1 MDYILAGIGLFI
13 LVGGGDVLVRGAAA
27 AASRLNVPSMVIGL
41 TVVAFGTSAP
51 ELVVSLDAAVI
62 KNSPELALGN
72 AVGSNIANVL
82 LVIGLPAALFS
93 VTCVAESITRD
104 TMAMIFSTA
113 IFIMLCF
120 IGPLGFWSGALLIVL
135 LAAYLTHAAREARN
149 QTGLIADELAE
160 LEARLESIPSLIVAT
175 AYMVVGLA
183 GLMFGAHFLVS
194 GCMGIARSW
203 GVSDATIGLTV
214 VAFGTSLPELAT
226 AMAAMFRRQADVAI
240 GNVIGSNMFNLL
252 AILGITSMV
261 VEIPIG
267 DQFFNVNFWV
277 MLGSSLLLIPLC
289 FFKATIGRLS
299 GVLFLSAYVG
309 YIAWLL

>member
-1 MDYILAGIGLFI
+1 MDYILAVVGLFI

-51 ELVVSLDAAVI
+51 ELVVSIDAAVI
-62 KNSPELALGN
+62 KNAPELALGN

-104 TMAMIFSTA
+104 TMAMIFSTVV
-113 IFIMLCF
+113 FILLCF
-120 IGPLGFWSGALLIVL
+120 IGPLGFWSGVL
-135 LAAYLTHAAREARN
+135 LLVMLTAYLTHAAREARN
-149 QTGLIADELAE
+149 HTGLIAEELAE
-160 LEARLESIPSLIVAT
+160 LESKLENIPSTLVAT
-175 AYMVVGLA
+175 AYIVVGLA

-226 AMAAMFRRQADVAI
+226 SLAAMFRRQADVAI

-252 AILGITSMV
+252 AILGITSMIT
-261 VEIPIG
+261 EIPIG

-299 GVLFLSAYVG
+299 GVFFLTAYAG

>member
-1 MDYILAGIGLFI
+1 MDYILAVVGLFI
-13 LVGGGDVLVRGAAA
+13 LVGSGDLLVRGAAA

-62 KNSPELALGN
+62 KNAPELALGN

-82 LVIGLPAALFS
+82 LVLGLPAALFS
-93 VTCVAESITRD
+93 VTCVAESVTRD
-104 TMAMIFSTA
+104 TMAMILSTG
-113 IFIMLCF
+113 IFILLCF
-120 IGPLGFWSGALLIVL
+120 IGPLGFWSGALLTIMLVV
-135 LAAYLTHAAREARN
+135 YLTHTAREARN
-149 QTGLIADELAE
+149 HAGLMAAETGK
-160 LEARLESIPSLIVAT
+160 LEARLKNIPSIVVAT
-175 AYMVVGLA
+175 AFIVVGLA
-183 GLMFGAHFLVS
+183 GLMCGAHLLVL
-194 GCMGIARSW
+194 GCMNIARIW

-226 AMAAMFRRQADVAI
+226 SMSAMFRRQADVAI

-252 AILGITSMV
+252 GILGITSMI
-261 VEIPIG
+261 VEIPID
-267 DQFFNVNFWV
+267 DQFFNVNLWV

-289 FFKATIGRLS
+289 LFKATIGRLS
-299 GVLFLSAYVG
+299 GMLFLSAYAV